1 MGDNNILPKGGF
13 LRGVLAGLTLIV
25 LVFIGLAGAFPLIV
39 TTSPAPTI
47 VSEVNIAPAQPV
59 LDLEESS
66 SGIFVNTDA
75 PTPTQLIATPAPL
88 GNTSPEVV
96 IEPETAAPV
105 SIAPQIAAMPTNDIQ
120 ISSNESTP
128 PVITSPTVAAIEMP
142 VAADTPSVEETT
154 QAPVVSTE
162 ISSGAGENDT
172 TSELHVIEEVVESA
186 PAVVNIPETP
196 TLTEVT
202 ETPTASVELAGQTLI
217 PAIESA
223 SDDAVEVEQP
233 VPNRAFSTF
242 SAEFFDD
249 GERPLMSFILLVN
262 TVDQAKILTSFT
274 TPITLAVAANNP
286 DANDIIANYRADG
299 GEAVLLLPS
308 EGDKGLRKGGNPSDV
323 SMLLTA
329 ALANIDGV
337 LGVLDGP
344 DGNVNQDTRMMGVLL
359 AELSKGG
366 HAILTVNGLG
376 LNRTGVLAQEAG
388 VPATDISRVVNTD
401 NGTIAVVRE
410 LDKLVLQIGNKQSV
424 TVFAEATPDMLFA
437 LKFWLESKKAQ
448 AVTIAPV
455 SASILRN

>member
-13 LRGVLAGLTLIV
+13 LRGVLAGFTLIT
-25 LVFIGLAGAFPLIV
+25 LVFIGLAVAFPLNV
-39 TTSPAPTI
+39 ATSPTPAI

-59 LDLEESS
+59 VELEESS

-75 PTPTQLIATPAPL
+75 PTPTQLIANPAPL
-88 GNTSPEVV
+88 GNTSPEVE

-105 SIAPQIAAMPTNDIQ
+105 SIAPQINAMPTNDIQ
-120 ISSNESTP
+120 ISSNESAP
-128 PVITSPTVAAIEMP
+128 PVITSPTVNAIEMP
-142 VAADTPSVEETT
+142 VVAAADTPTVEEAT

-162 ISSGAGENDT
+162 IGSGSSESDT
-172 TSELHVIEEVVESA
+172 TTEPQVVEEIVEFV
-186 PAVVNIPETP
+186 PASIPEVP
-196 TLTEVT
+196 ALTEVS

-217 PAIESA
+217 PAIEPA
-223 SDDAVEVEQP
+223 SDDTDEVEQS
-233 VPNRAFSTF
+233 VPNTAFGSF
-242 SAEFFDD
+242 SAEFSDD

-262 TVDQAKILTSFT
+262 TVDQAEILTSFT
-274 TPITLAVAANNP
+274 TPITLAVAADNLA
-286 DANDIIANYRADG
+286 ANDIIANYRAAG

-308 EGDKGLRKGGNPSDV
+308 EGANALRKGGNPSDIPT
-323 SMLLTA
+323 LLEA
-329 ALANIDGV
+329 AFANIDGV

-359 AELSKGG
+359 AELSKSG
-366 HAILTVNGLG
+366 HAIMTVNGLG
-376 LNRTGVLAQEAG
+376 LNRTSILAQESG
-388 VPATDISRVVNTD
+388 VPATDISRVVDTE

-437 LKFWLESKKAQ
+437 LKFWLESQKAQ